1 MHGDLTTESEYD
13 YSYEYAEGDYSDDSN
28 AGSVECTK
36 DSQGPVFEEL
46 QRDIYTGLPHNVYC
60 EIVDTLE
67 TQCFEQSLLEI
78 WMYNEKLISNLT
90 KQDIINDVNKY
101 ERSPY
106 FGFKYNYSD
115 LLGSVKRNRSGHIIS
130 ASAAMYRLVT
140 IADLSNIF
148 HRSFFARSAGRQQPL
163 DEKNIIWQNE
173 ATKVLIDQNV
183 YSAKKGWCMG
193 LPIAFFNMVH
203 LF

>member
-1 MHGDLTTESEYD
+1 MCIRDS
-13 YSYEYAEGDYSDDSN
+13 DYSDDSN
-28 AGSVECTK
+28 AGSEECNK
-36 DSQGPVFEEL
+36 DSQGSVFEEL
-46 QRDIYTGLPHNVYC
+46 QKDIYTDLPHNVYC

-78 WMYNEKLISNLT
+78 WMYNEKVISNLT

-115 LLGSVKRNRSGHIIS
+115 LLGSVERNRSGHIIS

-140 IADLSNIF
+140 IADLNNIY
-148 HRSFFARSAGRQQPL
+148 HRSFFAKAAGRQQPL

-173 ATKVLIDQNV
+173 VIKVLINQNV
-183 YSAKKGWCMG
+183 HSTTKGWCSG
-193 LPIAFFNMVH
+193 FFITFIQSGIIFFDLH
-203 LF
+203 LLI